1 MKKIVLAVLMAAFLI
16 GCGDNNQPKFER
28 VYGNAVGSYELK
40 YKLGDGTPIYSL
52 VTPRGPELVRGSEN
66 LQHSLDVYR
75 GNGTYGQD
83 YRDLK

>member
-1 MKKIVLAVLMAAFLI
+1 MKKMLVVILLGIMMV
-16 GCGDNNQPKFER
+16 GCGDNDQQHKR
-28 VYGNAVGSYELK
+28 VYGNQVGAYELK

-52 VTPRGPELVRGSEN
+52 VTPRGPEFLRGSEN

-75 GNGTYGQD
+75 DNGTYGQD

>member
-16 GCGDNNQPKFER
+16 GCGDNDQQHKR
-28 VYGNAVGSYELK
+28 VYGNQVGAYELK
-40 YKLGDGTPIYSL
+40 YKLGDGTPIYTL
-52 VTPRGPELVRGSEN
+52 VTPRGPEFVRGSEN

-75 GNGTYGQD
+75 ENGTYGQD